1 MLIHIFTGAGK
12 LLFIGIIFIGF
23 QKGYAENFQTMED
36 IIKNAAKE
44 LLEKPQKE
52 AFPIVEKE
60 KPKKNDWFIVDI
72 RKYCNGDFITWTG
85 DGQNLKYVEQGNR
98 TYYGVPFHILSQ
110 KENKK
115 TCIKIKSELLSGY
128 SNIEIP
134 VEKKTKAFF
143 FLYTGCWA
151 MKGDKGERKII
162 FEYEDG
168 KKEKLD
174 LIGGKNLFDWYPQ
187 KRYESDKIKY
197 VLVKTSNTEMPPY
210 RNLYI
215 FMWENPYPEKKINKI
230 IFYSDGK
237 GKRGIFILG
246 ITGLLGKMKKR
257 RWRNE

>member
-1 MLIHIFTGAGK
+1 
-12 LLFIGIIFIGF
+12 
-23 QKGYAENFQTMED
+23 MED
-36 IIKNAAKE
+36 IIKEAAKE
-44 LLEKPQKE
+44 LFEKPHKE
-52 AFPIVEKE
+52 SFPIIKGE
-60 KPKKNDWFIVDI
+60 KPGKNDWLIIDI

-85 DGQNLKYVEQGNR
+85 DGLNLKYVEQGYK

-110 KENKK
+110 EENKK

-128 SNIEIP
+128 TNLEIP
-134 VEKKTKAFF
+134 VEKKIKAFF
-143 FLYTGCWA
+143 FLYTGYYA
-151 MKGDKGERKII
+151 VKEDKGERKII

-174 LIGGKNLFDWYPQ
+174 LIGGKNLFDWFPQ

-197 VLVKTSNTEMPPY
+197 VLVKTSKTVMPPY

-230 IFYSDGK
+230 IFYSDGE

-246 ITGLLGKMKKR
+246 ITGLLEKDKKK
-257 RWRNE
+257 